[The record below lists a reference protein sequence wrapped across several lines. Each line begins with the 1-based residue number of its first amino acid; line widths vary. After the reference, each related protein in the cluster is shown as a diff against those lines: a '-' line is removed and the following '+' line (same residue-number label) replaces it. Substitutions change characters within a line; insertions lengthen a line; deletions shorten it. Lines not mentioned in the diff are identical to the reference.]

1 MNCLFCNAELVERRP
16 MNHDTRKGTRA
27 KLDIRPARKGWYCPV
42 CKRVQR
48 GGR

>member
-16 MNHDTRKGTRA
+16 MNHDTRKGTRS
-27 KLDIRPARKGWYCPV
+27 KIDRRPPKKGWWCPV

-48 GGR
+48 GQ